1 MSFSLGIER
10 VFEDVGEVSVCVMLV
25 DVEDGLL
32 RRTVQYI
39 VTSGE
44 FKLILIDIFYY
55 GHSLLSA
62 LQIRER
68 SIIENLMHHPM
79 TSNASPW

>member
-32 RRTVQYI
+32 RTVQYI
-39 VTSGE
+39 VTPGE
-44 FKLILIDIFYY
+44 F
-55 GHSLLSA
+55 
-62 LQIRER
+62 
-68 SIIENLMHHPM
+68 
-79 TSNASPW
+79 